1 MPWSRPRPGARARR
15 RSWPPCA
22 ARDSPW
28 TSAPARWRRS
38 SGWRCT
44 SSSARPRR
52 CSAGARWSSEPRPTP
67 PRARCA
73 WASRGPC
80 PSSTARPWSWGC
92 GPPSSWSAAST
103 PRASFTG
110 RTTTTPTCRRTI
122 RSPSTSTPATR
133 GRLLLETPQGLRPV
147 GIRRVHLE
155 EDTGKLVHAEGRSLV
170 DYNRSGTP
178 LMEVVTEPDLRSPE
192 EARQFLVQL
201 RTLLQYA
208 GVTTGRMEEGTL
220 RCDANLSLR
229 RPGGELG
236 TRTEIK
242 NMNSLRSVERALRY
256 EEARQREVLGRGEP
270 VVQETRH
277 WDEDRGITFPSR
289 EKEEAQDYR
298 YFPEPDLVPLR
309 IDEAW
314 IARVRSELPELPDA
328 RRRRYVE
335 VFGLPEHDSR
345 LVTATRALADFFEET
360 VRLFPH
366 PKTVSNWLVGE
377 VAAYLNATG
386 LEIEDIPLR
395 PASLAELLALVDSG
409 TLSGRSAK
417 EVLEEMVRTGRS
429 AREIVEERGLVQ
441 ISDEAALD
449 RIVQDVIAE
458 NPGPVADVRAGKDK
472 AVTYLV
478 GQVMKKTRGR
488 ANPELVNRLLRE
500 RLGAG

>member
-1 MPWSRPRPGARARR
+1 MDERPGEVE
-15 RSWPPCA
+15 
-22 ARDSPW
+22 
-28 TSAPARWRRS
+28 TVI
-38 SGWRCT
+38 GL
-44 SSSARPRR
+44 
-52 CSAGARWSSEPRPTP
+52 EVHVQL
-67 PRARCA
+67 
-73 WASRGPC
+73 
-80 PSSTARPWSWGC
+80 STATKMFCGC
-92 GPPSSWSAAST
+92 PVVFGAPPNTATCPVCLGLPGALPVLNRKAVELGLRADLVLECRIHPESQFHRKNYYPDLPKNYQISQYQYAGPPPLA
-103 PRASFTG
+103 TG
-110 RTTTTPTCRRTI
+110 
-122 RSPSTSTPATR
+122 

>member
-1 MPWSRPRPGARARR
+1 MDERPGEVE
-15 RSWPPCA
+15 
-22 ARDSPW
+22 
-28 TSAPARWRRS
+28 TVI
-38 SGWRCT
+38 GL
-44 SSSARPRR
+44 
-52 CSAGARWSSEPRPTP
+52 EVHVQL
-67 PRARCA
+67 
-73 WASRGPC
+73 
-80 PSSTARPWSWGC
+80 STATKMFCGC
-92 GPPSSWSAAST
+92 PVVFGAPPNTATCPVCLGLPGALPVLNRKAVELGLRAALVLECRIHPESQFHRKNYYY
-103 PRASFTG
+103 PDLPKNYQISQYQYAGHPPLATG
-110 RTTTTPTCRRTI
+110 
-122 RSPSTSTPATR
+122 

-229 RPGGELG
+229 RPGG
-236 TRTEIK
+236 
-242 NMNSLRSVERALRY
+242 
-256 EEARQREVLGRGEP
+256 
-270 VVQETRH
+270 
-277 WDEDRGITFPSR
+277 
-289 EKEEAQDYR
+289 
-298 YFPEPDLVPLR
+298 DLVPLR